1 MTLRALIVSDR
12 ADYRQQLAHHV
23 TLEWRDALPAE
34 YEPATR
40 GRLPAGFTG
49 VAYDVVLLDHEVQ
62 DSRGLEWL
70 EDLTDRPGFP
80 PIVYFAPGGAGAVG
94 DKAMSVGALAVLTRT
109 DFEHADLC
117 GALRTALASRRN
129 VLAETSRAA
138 LEQCPPDRFGSV
150 RIRGHRCLRRL
161 AVGGSSSVFLAEN
174 VRTGEQ
180 RVLKIF
186 RQVPDIVEGS
196 TTFDRFLREFDL
208 VAHLRHPN
216 IARIFDIGV
225 ADDHLY
231 LAMEFFPGGD
241 LRSRMR
247 ERLDPQQALG
257 YVRQMAAALGALH
270 EVGVLHRDV
279 KPGNLLLRED
289 GSAAFIDFGLA
300 RQLRL
305 ESDITGIGAIFGTP
319 HYMSP
324 EQGHGSP
331 LDERSDLYSLGV
343 VLYEMLTG
351 DKPYIAETPLA
362 VIYMHANSPV
372 PRLPQN
378 LAHLQPLLDGLLAK
392 KPVDRLPSAAA
403 IVANMSRSAGSSASS
418 LTRRIAASSLSPTA
432 AVASRTIPSLLRSV

>member
-12 ADYRQQLAHHV
+12 ADYRQLLAHHV

-49 VAYDVVLLDHEVQ
+49 IAYDVVLLDHEVQ
-62 DSRGLEWL
+62 DVA
-70 EDLTDRPGFP
+70 RPGMARGP
-80 PIVYFAPGGAGAVG
+80 DRSAWLSAHRLLRARRRRRGRRARRGPSARWPCCRARISS
-94 DKAMSVGALAVLTRT
+94 MRT
-109 DFEHADLC
+109 CAAHCA
-117 GALRTALASRRN
+117 TALARRRN

-138 LEQCPPDRFGSV
+138 LEQYPPDRFGSV

-186 RQVPDIVEGS
+186 RQVPDVVEGS
-196 TTFDRFLREFDL
+196 TTFDRFLREFEL

-225 ADDHLY
+225 ADDHL
-231 LAMEFFPGGD
+231 LPGDGI
-241 LRSRMR
+241 LSRAATCAR
-247 ERLDPQQALG
+247 ACASGSSPPQALG

-305 ESDITGIGAIFGTP
+305 ESDITGVGTIFGTP

-351 DKPYIAETPLA
+351 EKPYIAETPLA
-362 VIYMHANSPV
+362 VIYMHANSPI
-372 PRLPQN
+372 PR
-378 LAHLQPLLDGLLAK
+378 AAAE
-392 KPVDRLPSAAA
+392 PVRTCSRCSMACWRRSRPTASPSAAA
-403 IVANMSRSAGSSASS
+403 IVATIDELLKSA
-418 LTRRIAASSLSPTA
+418 AA
-432 AVASRTIPSLLRSV
+432 

>member
-49 VAYDVVLLDHEVQ
+49 IAYDVVLLDHEVQ

-70 EDLTDRPGFP
+70 EDLADRPGFP
-80 PIVYFAPGGAGAVG
+80 PIVYFAPGGAGAVR
-94 DKAMSVGALAVLTRT
+94 DKAKSVGALAVLTRT

-174 VRTGEQ
+174 MRTGQQ

-300 RQLRL
+300 RQLSL
-305 ESDITGIGAIFGTP
+305 ESDITGVGTIFGTP

-331 LDERSDLYSLGV
+331 LDVRSDLYSLGV
-343 VLYEMLTG
+343 VLFEMLTG

-362 VIYMHANSPV
+362 VIYKHANAPV
-372 PRLPQN
+372 PRLPLN

-392 KPVDRLPSAAA
+392 KPADRLPSAAA
-403 IVANMSRSAGSSASS
+403 IVASIDELLKSA
-418 LTRRIAASSLSPTA
+418 AA
-432 AVASRTIPSLLRSV
+432 

>member
-70 EDLTDRPGFP
+70 EDLADRPGFP
-80 PIVYFAPGGAGAVG
+80 PIVYFAPSGGGAVG
-94 DKAMSVGALAVLTRT
+94 DKARSVGALAVLTRT

-216 IARIFDIGV
+216 IARIFDIGI

-289 GSAAFIDFGLA
+289 GSSAFIDFGLA
-300 RQLRL
+300 RQLGL
-305 ESDITGIGAIFGTP
+305 ESDITGIGTIFGTP

-351 DKPYIAETPLA
+351 AKPYIAETPLA

-372 PRLPQN
+372 PRLPQS

-392 KPVDRLPSAAA
+392 QPADRLPSAAA
-403 IVANMSRSAGSSASS
+403 IVASIDELLKSA
-418 LTRRIAASSLSPTA
+418 AA
-432 AVASRTIPSLLRSV
+432 

>member
-49 VAYDVVLLDHEVQ
+49 IAYDVVLLDHEVQ

-70 EDLTDRPGFP
+70 EDLADRPGFP
-80 PIVYFAPGGAGAVG
+80 PIVYFAPGGAGAVR
-94 DKAMSVGALAVLTRT
+94 DKAKSVGALAVLTRT

-174 VRTGEQ
+174 MRTGEQ

-300 RQLRL
+300 RQLSL
-305 ESDITGIGAIFGTP
+305 ESDITGVGTIFGTP

-331 LDERSDLYSLGV
+331 LDVRSDLYSLGV
-343 VLYEMLTG
+343 VLFEMLTG

-362 VIYMHANSPV
+362 VIYKHANAPV
-372 PRLPQN
+372 PRLPLN

-392 KPVDRLPSAAA
+392 KPADRLPSAAA
-403 IVANMSRSAGSSASS
+403 IVASIDELLKSA
-418 LTRRIAASSLSPTA
+418 AA
-432 AVASRTIPSLLRSV
+432 